1 MRESPPDE
9 RQPVEEGEAVE
20 RIELT
25 DAEVERLA
33 EILNRPFSPT
43 PTLRKALARL
53 ADPKRQPPKLRWQDD
68 NE

>member
-1 MRESPPDE
+1 
-9 RQPVEEGEAVE
+9 VE

-43 PTLRKALARL
+43 PALRKVLARL
-53 ADPKRQPPKLRWQDD
+53 ADPKRQPPTLRWPDERRSD
-68 NE
+68 SRNP